1 MTVRAE
7 AVRKFAGVMHAGVM
21 HAGWAVPAQ
30 AIPKLAANIPTG
42 GREMRRVII
51 RPQLMNKVAGYF
63 HGGRGEARS
72 HVQRVPH
79 ESRRIAL
86 HIPRHGS

>member
-1 MTVRAE
+1 MTVRTE
-7 AVRKFAGVMHAGVM
+7 AVRKFAGVMHAGM
-21 HAGWAVPAQ
+21 RAGWAVPAQ
-30 AIPKLAANIPTG
+30 AIPRLAANIPTG
-42 GREMRRVII
+42 GREMRPVII

-72 HVQRVPH
+72 HQQRVPH

-86 HIPRHGS
+86 HIARHGS

>member
-1 MTVRAE
+1 
-7 AVRKFAGVMHAGVM
+7 
-21 HAGWAVPAQ
+21 
-30 AIPKLAANIPTG
+30 
-42 GREMRRVII
+42 MRPVII

-86 HIPRHGS
+86 HIARHGS